1 MTTRAKKSETFLK
14 EIPSNGECMIMTRI
28 QIRFLK
34 IVNLSE
40 PMIKIISLTLAM
52 ALPLVTADLY
62 AAEPT
67 GLGLPNQVP
76 SEGFLTFEGGVALTH
91 DTIIHDSEGS
101 TKFSFDTGLRF
112 DLKGGAIFSSGW
124 GFDLD
129 LGVIYAPLKGNPLS
143 TDVGNLELYE
153 IPMMVDILYTFPH
166 WGRLRGYIGG
176 GIGGVYGIFTGNG
189 TSLFGFTS
197 DLTFGYQGIAGI
209 KYALSARCDIGVSY
223 KFLGT
228 TGHDLGSGVSMDGT
242 LTHSFMAAL
251 TIKF

>member
-1 MTTRAKKSETFLK
+1 
-14 EIPSNGECMIMTRI
+14 MTRT
-28 QIRFLK
+28 QIGFLK

-40 PMIKIISLTLAM
+40 PMIKIISLALAM

-62 AAEPT
+62 AAEPAEP
-67 GLGLPNQVP
+67 GLLNLNQVP
-76 SEGFLTFEGGVALTH
+76 AQGFLTFEGGVALTQN
-91 DTIIHDSEGS
+91 TMIHDSEGS
-101 TKFSFDTGLRF
+101 TRFSFDTGLRF

-129 LGVIYAPLKGNPLS
+129 LGVIYAPLKGNPLG

-153 IPMMVDILYTFPH
+153 IPMMVNILYTFPH
-166 WGRLRGYIGG
+166 SGRLRAYIGG
-176 GIGGVYGIFTGNG
+176 GIGGAYGIFTGNG

-197 DLTFGYQGIAGI
+197 DLTFGYQGITGI
-209 KYALSARCDIGVSY
+209 NYALSDRCDVGVSY

-228 TGHDLGSGVSMDGT
+228 TEHDLGSGVSMDGT

>member
-1 MTTRAKKSETFLK
+1 
-14 EIPSNGECMIMTRI
+14 
-28 QIRFLK
+28 
-34 IVNLSE
+34 
-40 PMIKIISLTLAM
+40 M

-67 GLGLPNQVP
+67 EPGLLTLNQVP
-76 SEGFLTFEGGVALTH
+76 SRGFLTFEGGVALTQ

-143 TDVGNLELYE
+143 TDVGNLDLYE

-166 WGRLRGYIGG
+166 SGRLRGYIGG

-209 KYALSARCDIGVSY
+209 KYALSARCDIGVTY